1 MKYLFALMLALAFS
15 AFADEGNHY
24 GWGNQGGQGGDAS
37 ASADARAKANAG
49 AIAVG
54 VQEANQSA
62 SNSQDVSVNTEAQK
76 RNPVSTAYAP
86 TVYPTAPCMGSSSV
100 GGQGITFGFSIGSS
114 WTDTECQIAET
125 ARGFEQ
131 SGYKEDALFIRCKGK
146 YAKDSPSCVA
156 LKQ

>member
-1 MKYLFALMLALAFS
+1 MKLLLVVLMALSFNAM
-15 AFADEGNHY
+15 ADEGRRDSR
-24 GWGNQGGQGGDAS
+24 GEAV
-37 ASADARAKANAG
+37 
-49 AIAVG
+49 AIAAG
-54 VQEANQSA
+54 VQETSQNQNA

-76 RNPVSTAYAP
+76 RNQVSTAYAP
-86 TVYPTAPCMGSSSV
+86 TVFPTAPCMGSSSV

-156 LKQ
+156 LTQ